1 MKRIDAIRHL
11 QASVRVPGSKSYTQ
25 RALILAALA
34 EGKSWLRNALDAEDT
49 VRLIQALRALGARI
63 RRDGEDLI
71 VTGMDGALTPP
82 GRALFLGN
90 NGTAMRLLTGV
101 VSLGTGTFTL
111 TGTRRLCERP
121 VAPLAEALK
130 SLGVDIET
138 GGDRGGCPP
147 VTVRGRGLPGGRV
160 VLRDLDSSQYV
171 SSLLVA
177 APYAAGDLTVVLE
190 GRVPSLPYVEM
201 TVEAM
206 RQFGVEVRRDDPRT
220 FIVPHGQRYV
230 GGTHR
235 VEGDVSSASYFFLAA
250 AVTGGSVRVGNI
262 HPRTR
267 QGDIRLLDILEEL
280 GCSVRRGEDEVEV
293 SGRGLAAG
301 KRVFDLGDMP
311 DMVPTLAVLSALRPG
326 RTVITGVAHLRVKES
341 DRLAAL
347 AAELHKTGIM
357 AHETPDGLVVEG
369 GTPRGAEIETYDDH
383 RIAMSFAV
391 LGLAVPGM
399 AIRDEGCVAKSF
411 PRFWEEL
418 EGLTA

>member
-1 MKRIDAIRHL
+1 MRRIDAIRHL

-71 VTGMDGALTPP
+71 VTGTDGALTPP

-121 VAPLAEALK
+121 VAPLAEALR

-138 GGDRGGCPP
+138 GGDRGCPP

-171 SSLLVA
+171 SSLLVS
-177 APYAAGDLTVVLE
+177 APYAAGDITVVLE

-206 RQFGVEVRRDDPRT
+206 RRFGVEVRRDDPRT
-220 FIVPHGQRYV
+220 FAVPHGQRYA
-230 GGTHR
+230 GITHR

-262 HPRTR
+262 NPRTR
-267 QGDIRLLDILEEL
+267 QGDIRFLDILEEL
-280 GCSVRRGEDEVEV
+280 GCSVRRGEDEVDV

-301 KRVFDLGDMP
+301 ERVFDLGDMP
-311 DMVPTLAVLSALRPG
+311 DMVPTLAVLAALRPG

-347 AAELHKTGIM
+347 AAELKKTGVT
-357 AHETPDGLVVEG
+357 AAETPDGLVVEG
-369 GTPRGAEIETYDDH
+369 GAPRGAEIETYDDH

-418 EGLTA
+418 ERLAA

>member
-1 MKRIDAIRHL
+1 MKRIEPARHL
-11 QASVRVPGSKSYTQ
+11 RAAVRAPGSKSYTQ

-34 EGKSWLRNALDAEDT
+34 EGRSRLRNSLDAEDT
-49 VRLIQALRALGARI
+49 VRLVQALRALGARI
-63 RRDGEDLI
+63 RRDGEDL
-71 VTGMDGALTPP
+71 VVSGTGGILTPP

-121 VAPLAEALK
+121 VEPLVGALR
-130 SLGVDIET
+130 SLGVDVKT
-138 GGDRGGCPP
+138 GGDRGCPP

-171 SSLLVA
+171 SSLLVS
-177 APYAAGDLTVVLE
+177 APYAAGDITVVLE

-206 RQFGVEVRRDDPRT
+206 RQFGVDVCRDEGHIFT
-220 FIVPHGQRYV
+220 VPHGQRYS
-230 GGTHR
+230 GGTR
-235 VEGDVSSASYFFLAA
+235 QVEGDVSSASYFFLAA
-250 AVTGGSVRVGNI
+250 AVTGGTVRVGNI
-262 HPRTR
+262 NPRSR
-267 QGDIRLLDILEEL
+267 QGDIGLLDILESL
-280 GCSVRRGEDEVEV
+280 GCAVRRGENEVEV
-293 SGRGLAAG
+293 SGYGLMAG
-301 KRVFDLGDMP
+301 ERLFDLGDMP

-326 RTVITGVAHLRVKES
+326 RTVITGAAHLRVKES

-347 AAELHKTGIM
+347 ATELQRTGIS
-357 AHETPDGLVVEG
+357 ARETPDGLVIEG
-369 GTPRGAEIETYDDH
+369 GVPRGAEIETYDDH

-399 AIRDEGCVAKSF
+399 AIRDERCVAKSF

-418 EGLTA
+418 ERLSA